1 VQSTLLGTRKRSTE
15 PYKEDPLD
23 KPPVMAVLSG
33 SKFDAF
39 QAQDGSMRI
48 QIKRAIDAVRD
59 CASYRV
65 MARQPKR
72 AYARR
77 QTDTIRRQQAAMKSP
92 RFTQS
97 FR

>member
-1 VQSTLLGTRKRSTE
+1 MQSTLLGTRKRSTE

-48 QIKRAIDAVRD
+48 QLKRAIDAVRD
-59 CASYRV
+59 SASYRV
-65 MARQPKR
+65 MERQPKR

-77 QTDTIRRQQAAMKSP
+77 QTDAIKRQQAAKSQP
-92 RFTQS
+92 RLPQRFP
-97 FR
+97 